1 MLRLRPAAVRPAAS
15 PAVTKMAK
23 GIGGEDG
30 PSLWMFIAVV
40 LVWGKLSQLA
50 TKTKND
56 TAKFLELGKNSGG
69 PFQPETT
76 AEISVMTKFVA
87 RIPVTPSRLKHKLP
101 YYKAI
106 ADLVWEE
113 LKAQFFTNDTR
124 MFEAL
129 EPLTLYELRAVAKE
143 FGVRETTLFGMT
155 TETVTIFTGFDKVLK
170 NGMLGNDLTRMHK
183 IWAKTGLW
191 F

>member
-1 MLRLRPAAVRPAAS
+1 
-15 PAVTKMAK
+15 MAK

-76 AEISVMTKFVA
+76 AEITVMTKFVA

-129 EPLTLYELRAVAKE
+129 EPLTVYELRAVAKE